1 MLFLVYTPFCVDSR
15 LAILHLGDLGAT
27 ASSHWSLGHGFWVG
41 WWGERGGVA
50 VTQDF
55 GTRIVDYLLAFP
67 VKMEIRYE
75 SLLTF
80 PIFSIGAHNVKA
92 LG

>member
-1 MLFLVYTPFCVDSR
+1 MLFLVYMPFCVDSR
-15 LAILHLGDLGAT
+15 LAILLWGDLGAT
-27 ASSHWSLGHGFWVG
+27 ASSHWSLGHGFWAR
-41 WWGERGGVA
+41 WWGERGRVA
-50 VTQDF
+50 VTRDF

-80 PIFSIGAHNVKA
+80 PISSPLVHTMLKP
-92 LG
+92 